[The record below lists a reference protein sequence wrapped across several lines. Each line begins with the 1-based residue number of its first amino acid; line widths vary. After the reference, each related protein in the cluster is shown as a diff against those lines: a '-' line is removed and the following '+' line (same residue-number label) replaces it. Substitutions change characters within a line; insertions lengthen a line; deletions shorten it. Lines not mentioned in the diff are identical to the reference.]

1 MENIM
6 SQITLLRHTKVKID
20 TPSIYSSQMKDFIEA
35 YNQAPIEF
43 DDVSDELKSI
53 IDSVDIVLSS
63 ELSRTKETLKYL
75 RKEAQHSDTIF
86 NEAELPYANGKI
98 VKLPA
103 TTWAVLFRIMWIF
116 GYSKQSESYKEAKV
130 RAKLSADKLIAYA
143 KANKSVLLVGHGVM
157 NKLISKELMASG
169 VTLVKK
175 TGNGNLGYTVFQV
188 DENIEC

>member
-1 MENIM
+1 M
-6 SQITLLRHTKVKID
+6 SQIVLLRHARVKIGIP
-20 TPSIYSSQMKDFIEA
+20 TIYSSQMKEFIEV
-35 YNQAPIEF
+35 YNQAPVEF
-43 DDVSDELKSI
+43 DDVNDALKSI
-53 IDSVDIVLSS
+53 INSADIVLSS

-75 RKEAQHSDTIF
+75 GKEAQHSDTIF

-103 TTWAVLFRIMWIF
+103 TVWAVLFRIMWIF
-116 GYSKQSESYKEAKV
+116 GYSKQSESYKEAKA
-130 RAKLSADKLIAYA
+130 RAKLSADKLIVYA
-143 KANKSVLLVGHGVM
+143 KADKSVLLVGHGVT
-157 NKLISKELMASG
+157 NKLISKELMYGG

>member
-1 MENIM
+1 M
-6 SQITLLRHTKVKID
+6 SQITLLRHAKVKVAI
-20 TPSIYSSQMKDFIEA
+20 PAIYSSQMKEFIEA

-43 DDVSDELKSI
+43 DGVSDELKSI
-53 IDSVDIVLSS
+53 IDSADIILSS

-75 RKEAQHSDTIF
+75 GKEAQHSDTIF
-86 NEAELPYANGKI
+86 NEAELPYANGKV

-103 TTWAVLFRIMWIF
+103 TAWAVLFRVMWIF

-143 KANKSVLLVGHGVM
+143 KADKSVLLVGHGVM
-157 NKLISKELMASG
+157 NKLISKELMHSG
-169 VTLVKK
+169 VTLLEK
-175 TGNGNLGYTVFQV
+175 TGNSNLGYTVFQV

>member
-1 MENIM
+1 M
-6 SQITLLRHTKVKID
+6 SQIILLRHAKVKID
-20 TPSIYSSQMKDFIEA
+20 IPFIYSRKMKDFIEA
-35 YNQAPIEF
+35 YNQSPIEF
-43 DDVSDELKSI
+43 DDVSGKLKSI
-53 IDSVDIVLSS
+53 MDSADIVLSS

-75 RKEAQHSDTIF
+75 GKEAQHSDTIF

-103 TTWAVLFRIMWIF
+103 TAWAVLFRIMWIF
-116 GYSKQSESYKEAKV
+116 GYSKQSESYKEAKA

-143 KANKSVLLVGHGVM
+143 KADKSVLLVGHGVM
-157 NKLISKELMASG
+157 NKLISKELIHSG

>member
-1 MENIM
+1 M
-6 SQITLLRHTKVKID
+6 SQIILLRHAKVKID
-20 TPSIYSSQMKDFIEA
+20 IPFIYSRQMKEFIEV
-35 YNQAPIEF
+35 YNQAPVEF
-43 DDVSDELKSI
+43 DDVSDALKSI
-53 IDSVDIVLSS
+53 INSVDIVLSS

-75 RKEAQHSDTIF
+75 GKEAQHSDTIF

-103 TTWAVLFRIMWIF
+103 TVWAALFRIMWIF

-130 RAKLSADKLIAYA
+130 RAKLSADTLIAYA
-143 KANKSVLLVGHGVM
+143 KSNKSVLLVGHGVM
-157 NKLISKELMASG
+157 NKLISKELIDSG

>member
-1 MENIM
+1 M
-6 SQITLLRHTKVKID
+6 SQIILLRHAKVKINI
-20 TPSIYSSQMKDFIEA
+20 PSIYSSQMKEFIEA

-53 IDSVDIVLSS
+53 IDSADIILSS

-75 RKEAQHSDTIF
+75 GKEAQHSDTIF

-103 TTWAVLFRIMWIF
+103 TVWAALFRIMWIF

-130 RAKLSADKLIAYA
+130 RAKLSADTLIAYA
-143 KANKSVLLVGHGVM
+143 KSNKSVLLVGHGVM
-157 NKLISKELMASG
+157 NKLISKELIDSG